1 MRISM
6 IAARARNGVI
16 GRDNGLPWRLPA
28 DLRHFKA
35 LTLGKPVIMGRRT
48 FESVGKPL
56 PGRTNIVLSRSLTG
70 GEGIRIARDMGAA
83 LDAARDTGADEAMI
97 AGGAEIYRE
106 FLPRADRLYLTEV
119 HAEVE
124 GDALFPAI
132 EPGAWSESSRE
143 DQAAGAGTPA
153 FSFVVLDRIG

>member
-16 GRDNGLPWRLPA
+16 GRDNGLPWRLPS

-48 FESVGKPL
+48 FESIGKPL
-56 PGRTNIVLSRSLTG
+56 PGRCNIVLSRSLKG
-70 GEGIRIARDMGAA
+70 GEGIRVARDMRTA
-83 LDAARDTGADEAMI
+83 LDAARGTGADEAMI

-106 FLPRADRLYLTEV
+106 FLARADRLYLTEV

-124 GDALFPAI
+124 GDALFPEI

-143 DQAAGAGTPA
+143 DHAAGPDTPA